1 MMRGRGGGHWGGTE
15 PDLSRRAD
23 TGGRTFRRIV
33 GFFRPYQGRLTVIGV
48 AILVT
53 ASTLWTIYG
62 FVIHDWAVILTN
74 IGMVT
79 LNGAIAVAKLR
90 FG

>member
-1 MMRGRGGGHWGGTE
+1 MLKYFGFIGG
-15 PDLSRRAD
+15 
-23 TGGRTFRRIV
+23 F
-33 GFFRPYQGRLTVIGV
+33 LTVSAFLPQVIRTWRTRQTRDLHFGMF
-48 AILVT
+48 AMLIT
-53 ASTLWTIYG
+53 ASSLWIAYG

-74 IGMVT
+74 VGMVT

>member
-1 MMRGRGGGHWGGTE
+1 MLEYFGFIGG
-15 PDLSRRAD
+15 
-23 TGGRTFRRIV
+23 F
-33 GFFRPYQGRLTVIGV
+33 LTVSAFVPQVIRAWRTHQTRDLHFGMF

-79 LNGAIAVAKLR
+79 LNGAIAAAKLR

>member
-1 MMRGRGGGHWGGTE
+1 MLEYFGFIGG
-15 PDLSRRAD
+15 A
-23 TGGRTFRRIV
+23 
-33 GFFRPYQGRLTVIGV
+33 LTVSAFIPQVIRTWRTRRTGDLHFGMF
-48 AILVT
+48 AILIT

-74 IGMVT
+74 VGMVT

>member
-1 MMRGRGGGHWGGTE
+1 M
-15 PDLSRRAD
+15 
-23 TGGRTFRRIV
+23 F
-33 GFFRPYQGRLTVIGV
+33 
-48 AILVT
+48 AILIT
-53 ASTLWTIYG
+53 ASTLWIIYG

-74 IGMVT
+74 VGMVT

>member
-1 MMRGRGGGHWGGTE
+1 MLEYFGFIGG
-15 PDLSRRAD
+15 
-23 TGGRTFRRIV
+23 F
-33 GFFRPYQGRLTVIGV
+33 LTVSAFVPQVIRTWRTRQTRDLHFGMF

-53 ASTLWTIYG
+53 ASTLWTVYG

-74 IGMVT
+74 VGMVT
-79 LNGAIAVAKLR
+79 LNGAIAVAKIR